1 MSGKGSVEKRCG
13 CTVVEDGKRR
23 QLGKNCPDLRRADG
37 AWNPRHGTW
46 YFVISVSKRGGERKR
61 VMRGG
66 FETQREAQAAM
77 DELKGKAARGVDV
90 ASSAHCRGLP
100 A

>member
-1 MSGKGSVEKRCG
+1 MARG
-13 CTVVEDGKRR
+13 
-23 QLGKNCPDLRRADG
+23 
-37 AWNPRHGTW
+37 

-66 FETQREAQAAM
+66 FETQREAQGAM

-90 ASSAHCRGLP
+90 ASRLTVADYLRKWISGKKDIKANTLRSYTGHIERYFIPIIGHV
-100 A
+100 